1 MEQDPTLRLKALRGL
16 LFKTRFFDVVGS
28 MLLYQ
33 LNSALIGTEKWN
45 GISRVS
51 AAFSQ
56 IGLIGTE
63 IKGA

>member
-1 MEQDPTLRLKALRGL
+1 MEQDPTLRLKALRRL
-16 LFKTRFFDVVGS
+16 TFKTCFFDRLYR
-28 MLLYQ
+28 MPLYQ
-33 LNSALIGTEKWN
+33 LDSALIGTEKWN

-51 AAFSQ
+51 APFSQ